1 MIMTEPCCINYLN
14 VLSSLVL
21 HLDHSSSTV
30 SNVIITSLS
39 TYFPYVPWSR
49 RPRSLVGHITSGPDV
64 AAQQFKIPPSL
75 TEK

>member
-1 MIMTEPCCINYLN
+1 MIMTEPCCINCLN

-21 HLDHSSSTV
+21 HLLHP
-30 SNVIITSLS
+30 TSLS

-64 AAQQFKIPPSL
+64 AAQQFKIPPRL
-75 TEK
+75 TEKEK